1 MSNREVLVGLVK
13 KFRISVNKLDD
24 FCYEIY
30 SLFRNYALSMAIERP
45 SCSRIVVLGKDFEVR
60 LHISHDSESVLTLFF
75 TLLPEMSHATEDLE
89 RKLVLLF
96 RTLSSMI
103 ITSSEPTVIVRSV
116 IFSPIKSIN
125 HLTASLTRMGI
136 VLESIDKK
144 FINDFEILT
153 LRGFYIGENLKRC
166 SIVLS
171 LITGERS
178 ELSMTVETR
187 ISEELLLNLNMFL
200 NYVKKIYDF
209 IIDLENYLINS
220 DRI

>member
-1 MSNREVLVGLVK
+1 
-13 KFRISVNKLDD
+13 
-24 FCYEIY
+24 
-30 SLFRNYALSMAIERP
+30 
-45 SCSRIVVLGKDFEVR
+45 
-60 LHISHDSESVLTLFF
+60 
-75 TLLPEMSHATEDLE
+75 
-89 RKLVLLF
+89 
-96 RTLSSMI
+96 
-103 ITSSEPTVIVRSV
+103 
-116 IFSPIKSIN
+116 
-125 HLTASLTRMGI
+125 MGI

-153 LRGFYIGENLKRC
+153 LRGFYIGENLKRY